1 MEVRASYA
9 EGHLLVAAI
18 RVLSHRQSGR
28 PPTEDEIAQ
37 LISVSRE
44 WIGVLVSSLEKAG
57 VVRVLT
63 GPFESRVEVLE
74 HLALE
79 KLSKAASTA
88 GVEDDLKEFA
98 AKKREEEEKLRSLFT
113 GEALSRK
120 EKEKMGKLADQ
131 FKGYKPK
138 PPKGAPFLKDGEDD

>member
-1 MEVRASYA
+1 MEVRASYS

-37 LISVSRE
+37 LLGVSRE

-63 GPFESRVEVLE
+63 GPFESRVEILD
-74 HLALE
+74 HLPLE
-79 KLSKAASTA
+79 KLPRAASTA

-98 AKKREEEEKLRSLFT
+98 AKRREEEEKLRTLFT
-113 GEALSRK
+113 GEALSKK
-120 EKEKMGKLADQ
+120 EKEKMGRLADQ
-131 FKGYKPK
+131 FRGYKPK
-138 PPKGAPFLKDGEDD
+138 PPKSAPFLKDAEDD